1 MLRIFRTL
9 RLLQEIFFG
18 ESVLPG
24 RLGELTNEE
33 RQAGHQVYRDWVAAG
48 RKPASRAWY
57 GSDYFNT
64 RGGGD
69 FAKCEGGV
77 VSICRFAKR
86 PIIFKDGSKF
96 HYPKS
101 SA

>member
-1 MLRIFRTL
+1 
-9 RLLQEIFFG
+9 
-18 ESVLPG
+18 
-24 RLGELTNEE
+24 
-33 RQAGHQVYRDWVAAG
+33 
-48 RKPASRAWY
+48 
-57 GSDYFNT
+57 
-64 RGGGD
+64 
-69 FAKCEGGV
+69 V